1 MRAAEPRPRLIA
13 LAAALAAAWLVSGL
27 GGCATSS
34 IDLAPPAPDSPW
46 QPPTDADGNIV
57 PGPAG
62 KAAHAAVQEGYTL
75 PRSAALASIEP
86 AAALEANHAYT
97 LPELIDL
104 AESTNPLTRIAWNN
118 ARNAA
123 LAAGI
128 AKTAYLPQLTATAMG
143 GYEAASGAA
152 STPLLGSTSTN
163 SDIHGTVSVLALQ
176 WLLFDFGGRRARLD
190 AARQLSVAANV
201 AFTSIHQQV
210 IHDVSI
216 AYYAYEAANARE
228 RTAQQALD
236 NADGILAAA
245 RARQKQGVGTVVEV
259 AQATQNRAQAN
270 LLKVQADGALSDSY
284 LRLVSALGISP
295 LSKPEIAALPARSL
309 TPALHQ
315 SVDEIVTDAIARRP
329 DVQGAYALEKAN
341 EAKIRAAESAFMP
354 KIFMSATAAYGTGTT
369 SITAI
374 PPVGDQAATVNL
386 NGSRRSGAIFLGV
399 TIPLY
404 DGGLRSAVLMQA
416 RNDADSASAQFTRT
430 RQEAV
435 RQIVAAQNALST
447 SLASNDAAKA
457 LVAATQTSY
466 DAALQAYRHGVGTIT
481 DALLTQNQLLAAQ
494 NAYADSYSAALSAAA
509 TLALATGEI
518 GAQSQAGE
526 PAGLDH

>member
-1 MRAAEPRPRLIA
+1 MRAPEPTPRLIV
-13 LAAALAAAWLVSGL
+13 LAAALAAALTMAGL
-27 GGCATSS
+27 EGCATSS
-34 IDLAPPAPDSPW
+34 IDLAPAAPDRPW
-46 QPPTDADGNIV
+46 QPQTDAGGNIV
-57 PGPAG
+57 PGPPRSASE
-62 KAAHAAVQEGYTL
+62 ATQAGYTL

-86 AAALEANHAYT
+86 AAALDANHAYT

-104 AESTNPLTRIAWNN
+104 AESTNPLTRIAWND

-152 STPLLGSTSTN
+152 STPLLGTTSTN
-163 SDIHGTVSVLALQ
+163 SNIHGTVSVLSLQ
-176 WLLFDFGGRRARLD
+176 WLLFDFGGRRAHLD
-190 AARQLSVAANV
+190 AAKQLSVAANV
-201 AFTSIHQQV
+201 AFTSVHQHV

-216 AYYAYEAANARE
+216 AYYTYEAANARE
-228 RTAQQALD
+228 HTAQQALD
-236 NADGILAAA
+236 NADGILSAA
-245 RARQKQGVGTVVEV
+245 RARRKQGVGTVVEV

-284 LRLVSALGISP
+284 LSLVSALGISP
-295 LSKPEIAALPARSL
+295 LSKPLIAPLPARTL

-329 DVQGAYALEKAN
+329 DVQGAYALEQAN
-341 EAKIRAAESAFMP
+341 QAKIRAAESAFMP
-354 KIFMSATAAYGTGTT
+354 KIFLSAAAAYGTGTT

-386 NGSRRSGAIFLGV
+386 NGSRRSGSIFLGV

-416 RNDADSASAQFTRT
+416 RNDADSASAQLTHT

-435 RQIVAAQNALST
+435 RQVVAAQNGLST

-457 LVAATQTSY
+457 LVEAAQTTY
-466 DAALQAYRHGVGTIT
+466 DAAFAAYRHGVGTIT

-518 GAQSQAGE
+518 GSPSMEGE
-526 PAGLDH
+526 PSQLDH